1 MTIDKIRRDYK
12 RASFNKKDADLSPF
26 KQFAKWIDEAIKA
39 NLIDATAMSIS
50 TSENNKPS
58 SRMVLLKEYDE
69 SGFSFY
75 TNYESKKGKEISAN
89 PNVALLFYW
98 AELERQIRIE
108 GRIEKL
114 SEKESEEY
122 FKSRPLGARIGAWAS
137 QQSKV
142 ISNRTYLVAKAAE
155 FAIKFAL
162 NPPKPKNWGG
172 YKVIPNLFEFWQGRD
187 SRLHDRIQYSKNNST
202 WDIDRLAP

>member
-12 RASFNKKDADLSPF
+12 RASLNKKDADLSPF
-26 KQFAKWIDEAIKA
+26 KHFAKWIDEAIKA
-39 NLIDATAMSIS
+39 DLIDATAMSIS

-58 SRMVLLKEYDE
+58 SRMVLLKGYDE

-114 SEKESEEY
+114 SEKENDEY
-122 FKSRPLGARIGAWAS
+122 FQSRPIES
-137 QQSKV
+137 QISTWVSLQSSIVKNRKFLEDRYNESAKKFGKKV
-142 ISNRTYLVAKAAE
+142 PR
-155 FAIKFAL
+155 
-162 NPPKPKNWGG
+162 PKYWGG

-187 SRLHDRIQYSKNNST
+187 SRLHDRIQYSKKNKK
-202 WDIDRLAP
+202 WIIERLAP